1 MRLFGCLLLA
11 SVALAALKVAV
22 AVMLVVL
29 AIGFCIALIRRPG
42 EVLGFALLVIAA
54 NHPWPFAIA
63 ILIIL
68 IARLLVGSGD
78 G

>member
-1 MRLFGCLLLA
+1 MRLLGYVLLA
-11 SVALAALKVAV
+11 SIAFAALKVAV

-42 EVLGFALLVIAA
+42 EVLGFALLVVAA
-54 NHPWPFAIA
+54 NHPWPFCIA
-63 ILIIL
+63 LLIIL
-68 IARLLVGSGD
+68 IARLLFGSGD